1 MEAGRLSSTAGKKV
15 LAALF
20 DADCDP
26 ETYAREHD
34 LFLLTDETAL
44 QSLAH
49 KVIAQQSA
57 LVQAYRGG
65 KTAVLQA
72 LIGKGMAL
80 SRGRA
85 DPEKL
90 AALLEKA
97 LNG

>member
-1 MEAGRLSSTAGKKV
+1 MPERL
-15 LAALF
+15 LL
-20 DADCDP
+20 DCD
-26 ETYAREHD
+26 TGID
-34 LFLLTDETAL
+34 DAL
-44 QSLAH
+44 A
-49 KVIAQQSA
+49 IAA
-57 LVQAYRGG
+57 
-65 KTAVLQA
+65 QA